1 MGDRCYWQAWVHI
14 EDIDVFKKHV
24 SEYVS
29 FEKDRYCSEYVEIP
43 KFNMV
48 YVMDDQVNYGAFSQ
62 CEEAAEEGCRFTV
75 EHGPGGQYGPSAF
88 VGYDKQFY
96 LVYQDIDGRFMIA
109 CDRETGDPCS
119 AELKHMKEFMS
130 LRNKL
135 LSDFNTPKGMPFYD
149 WEKLLEIQESEKA

>member
-1 MGDRCYWQAWVHI
+1 MGDRCYWEAWVHI
-14 EDIDVFKKHV
+14 DDIGLFKEEV
-24 SEYVS
+24 SECVD
-29 FEKDRYCSEYVEIP
+29 FENDGVCSIYVEIP

-48 YVMDDQVNYGAFSQ
+48 YVMDEVVNYGAFSQ
-62 CEEAAEEGCRFTV
+62 CEKAAYRGCRFTV
-75 EHGPGGQYGPSAF
+75 EHGPGGEYGPSAF

-119 AELKHMKEFMS
+119 TELKHMKEFMA

-135 LSDFNTPKGMPFYD
+135 LSAFNTPKGVPFYN
-149 WEKLLEIQESEKA
+149 WEKLLEIQESEEA